1 MPVILWH
8 ISVSYML
15 TDRMRVGPKGQVV
28 IPKRFRKVL
37 KVGPGSEIV
46 FRLEG
51 ESVILEREAA
61 DPVRTLGDI
70 ARKGKS
76 VSRIN
81 PHAYEA
87 ALEERNR

>member
-1 MPVILWH
+1 
-8 ISVSYML
+8 ML

-28 IPKRFRKVL
+28 IPKSFRRIL

-46 FRLEG
+46 FRLDG
-51 ESVILEREAA
+51 ERVILERESG
-61 DPVRTLGDI
+61 DPVRTLEDI

-81 PHAYEA
+81 PHAYVEG
-87 ALEERNR
+87 LEERNP